1 MPAQKSPRGDLSK
14 VTHRAR
20 HYKKANSRFILFPQI
35 GTVASQ
41 RIKEGKNDLILTF
54 GQRFEL
60 CNIFFLD

>member
-35 GTVASQ
+35 GTVVSQ
-41 RIKEGKNDLILTF
+41 RIKEEKIT
-54 GQRFEL
+54 
-60 CNIFFLD
+60 